1 MLKPTKPA
9 LDDAVTPLVGRSNK
23 GQPLSYNRAPASDLA
38 PWLGRIYVTPV
49 NLPPDYCLSSGIFND
64 SSMVRIQLGGKWTAH
79 TADGVHHLGRA
90 ALIFGPQSKVMPV
103 TVEGSFMSIGYAL
116 TAGTG
121 YALFG
126 RSAHEMVN
134 RLVPLEHFGMNS
146 EETLAAFSHTEDPVA
161 IADLLERRFRVLVE
175 RLGRPHPNP
184 ISAAFEALTYANP
197 NASISD
203 FAASMAI
210 STRQLERI
218 VRRDFGMPPKQVM
231 RRARA
236 LDMASHLHGV
246 ADEAEAE
253 ELILRYFD
261 QAQMTREFT
270 ELFGVPPRR
279 FVKTPNPLLTLALE
293 SRQAKRLEALDRVA
307 PGGHRPWQ

>member
-1 MLKPTKPA
+1 
-9 LDDAVTPLVGRSNK
+9 
-23 GQPLSYNRAPASDLA
+23 
-38 PWLGRIYVTPV
+38 
-49 NLPPDYCLSSGIFND
+49 
-64 SSMVRIQLGGKWTAH
+64 MVRIQLGGKWTAH

-103 TVEGSFMSIGYAL
+103 AVEGSFMSIGYAL

-126 RSAHEMVN
+126 RSAHELVD
-134 RLVPLEHFGMNS
+134 RLVPLEHFGINS
-146 EETLAAFSHTEDPVA
+146 EETLAAFSHTEDPA
-161 IADLLERRFRVLVE
+161 TLADLLENRFRALLE
-175 RLGRPHPNP
+175 QLGRPLPSP
-184 ISAAFEALTYANP
+184 ISASFEALAYANP
-197 NASISD
+197 NASIRD
-203 FAASMAI
+203 FATEKAI

-218 VRRDFGMPPKQVM
+218 IRRDFGMPPKQVM

-270 ELFGVPPRR
+270 EFFGVPPRR
-279 FVKTPNPLLTLALE
+279 FVKTPSPLLTLTLE
-293 SRQAKRLEALDRVA
+293 SRQAKRLEALERL
-307 PGGHRPWQ
+307 PRGGHRPWQ

>member
-9 LDDAVTPLVGRSNK
+9 LDEAVTPLAGRSRK
-23 GQPLSYNRAPASDLA
+23 GQPLSFNRSPAPDLA
-38 PWLGRIYVTPV
+38 AWLGRIYVTPV
-49 NLPPDYCLSSGIFND
+49 DLPPNYCLSSGIFND

-79 TADGVHHLGRA
+79 TADGVRQLGRA
-90 ALIFGPQSKVMPV
+90 ALIFGPQSKIMPV

-126 RSAHEMVN
+126 RSAHEMVD
-134 RLVPLEHFGMNS
+134 RLVPLEHFGVNS
-146 EETLAAFSHTEDPVA
+146 EETLEAFSHTQDPA
-161 IADLLERRFRVLVE
+161 ALADLLEHRFRNIID
-175 RLGRPHPNP
+175 RLGRPQPNP
-184 ISAAFEALTYANP
+184 ITAAFEALAYANP
-197 NASISD
+197 NVSIAD
-203 FAASMAI
+203 FAAEQAI

-270 ELFGVPPRR
+270 ELFGMTPRR
-279 FVKTPNPLLTLALE
+279 FVKTPSPLLTLALE
-293 SRQAKRLEALDRVA
+293 SRQAKRLEALERVP
-307 PGGHRPWQ
+307 PGGSRPWQ